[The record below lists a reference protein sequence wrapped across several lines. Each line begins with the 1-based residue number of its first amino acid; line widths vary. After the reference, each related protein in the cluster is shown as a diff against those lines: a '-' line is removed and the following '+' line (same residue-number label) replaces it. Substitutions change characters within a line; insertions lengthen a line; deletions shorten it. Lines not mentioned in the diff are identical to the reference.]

1 MDQRIKNKGVN
12 DWLGKCTYVLNWAG
26 RGEEKVCLAR
36 GPMVSRRYNKEPKKK
51 SSALEEQRIRSLE
64 V

>member
-1 MDQRIKNKGVN
+1 MDRRIKNKGVH
-12 DWLGKCTYVLNWAG
+12 DRLGKRTYDQNWAG

-51 SSALEEQRIRSLE
+51 SSALEK
-64 V
+64 